1 MATMKR
7 GANVS
12 LSREVPGLRRVA
24 LGVQYDAGS
33 EHALLDS
40 LVLAAIL
47 CDVSGRAASDEHFV
61 FFNQLAS
68 PDLSVAEVQAAV
80 GEDRDQIQV
89 DLAAVPAD
97 IERVVVVLY
106 ANEGPAR
113 RRTLGQLRRCVVRV
127 VDVDSNA
134 ELVRSEDFTGELKN
148 ETALA
153 MGEIYRHRQEWKFKV
168 IGQGYATG
176 LAGIA
181 ADYGLTL

>member
-12 LSREVPGLRRVA
+12 LTREVPGLRRVA

-33 EHALLDS
+33 EHALVDS

-47 CDVSGRAASDEHFV
+47 CDARGRAASDEAFV
-61 FFNQLAS
+61 FFNQLSS
-68 PDLSVAEVQAAV
+68 PELSVTDLDAAV
-80 GEDRDQIQV
+80 GEDRDQIQI
-89 DLAAVPAD
+89 DLPGVPAD
-97 IERVVVVLY
+97 VDRIVVVLY

-113 RRTLGQLRRCVVRV
+113 RRTLGQLRRCLVRV
-127 VDVDSNA
+127 LNA
-134 ELVRSEDFTGELKN
+134 EAQSELVRSEDFTSELTN

-153 MGEIYRHRQEWKFKV
+153 MGEIYRYRREWKFKV
-168 IGQGYATG
+168 IGQGYTTG